1 MFNKLKQTKM
11 IASVMNV
18 ANITTVP
25 KQGSRL
31 ELKNERGIFR
41 VSVLRNIMMRLIYNR
56 KYPGIDKK
64 MSDCQMGGRN
74 NIFVLNGIIHEV
86 LKSKKMK
93 PVVFQ
98 FYDYAQMFDS
108 INLEEAISDIFDTG
122 VEDENLNLIY
132 NANKVTRSGATVIW
146 SYFVFKLC
154 LNALVVESS
163 YITIHYI
170 TLKYITL
177 NYITLYYITFY

>member
-1 MFNKLKQTKM
+1 M

-64 MSDCQMGGRN
+64 MSDCQMGGRKKKGCKN
-74 NIFVLNGIIHEV
+74 NIFILNGIIHEV

-108 INLEEAISDIFDTG
+108 FNLEEAISDIFDTG
-122 VEDENLNLIY
+122 VDDVYLNLIY
-132 NANKVTRSGATVIW
+132 NANKEIDMAVKTANGLT
-146 SYFVFKLC
+146 K
-154 LNALVVESS
+154 
-163 YITIHYI
+163 
-170 TLKYITL
+170 K
-177 NYITLYYITFY
+177 